1 MTGLY
6 QRHRPTK
13 LDDVVGQ
20 PEAVAALTKFL
31 KNGNLPHALM
41 LTGGSGVGKS
51 TIARILAVELGAA
64 PTMVLD
70 INCATIDPLDTVRA
84 IQETS
89 ERVPMVGD
97 KRVWILEEGQAL
109 SRALH
114 SLQALLKPLEDVRDH
129 TYFILCTTD
138 PGKIIKAIKTRCTEI
153 ALKSLSEADLQVLV
167 RKVAKA
173 EGAKLSDAV
182 RNKIVDCAE
191 GSARTAL
198 VLLEKVMGL
207 PTEKEQLA
215 QLDRGDVAAVAFD
228 LVKAV
233 APFRGKP
240 VWKDIARILTG
251 IEGEDAEGVRRLV
264 LACARKTLLRGG
276 PVAPHAFRVI
286 QSFRDNLYD
295 SGHAGLAAMCWEV
308 VSEG

>member
-20 PEAVAALTKFL
+20 PEAVAVLRKFVAD
-31 KNGNLPHALM
+31 GNLPHALM

-51 TIARILAVELGAA
+51 TVARILAVGLGAV

-70 INCATIDPLDTVRA
+70 VNCATVDPLDTVRA
-84 IQETS
+84 MQES
-89 ERVPMVGD
+89 SDRAPMSGPV
-97 KRVWILEEGQAL
+97 RVWILEEFQSM
-109 SRALH
+109 SRAGH
-114 SLQALLKPLEDVRDH
+114 AQQGLLKVIEDVRDH

-153 ALKSLSEADLQVLV
+153 ALKSLSEADLHGLLARVQ
-167 RKVAKA
+167 KA
-173 EGAKLSDAV
+173 EKIKLTEPV
-182 RNKIVDCAE
+182 RNKIVDCSD

-240 VWKDIARILTG
+240 VWKDIAKILTD
-251 IEGEDAEGVRRLV
+251 ISAEDAEGVRRLV
-264 LACARKTLLRGG
+264 LACARKTLLGGG
-276 PVAPHAFRVI
+276 PAAPHAFRVI

-308 VSEG
+308 ADGG